1 MKFKFP
7 AVIHPDGRRESNVE
21 EFVDDSQAQ
30 LGYNSGGTS
39 FSFSGGGGGGSSSS
53 GAVAPLRHQS
63 SFRSSAGDSSQRGGR
78 F

>member
-1 MKFKFP
+1 MNFKSS

-39 FSFSGGGGGGSSSS
+39 FSFSGGGGSSSS

-63 SFRSSAGDSSQRGGR
+63 SSRSSAGGSSQRGGR